1 MESSKRE
8 REDEEMLTEA
18 PSNAAT
24 THASSHIPKRHA
36 TAAKFLHMNELQV
49 VFHLPMAEAAIK
61 LGVCSTVLKKICRRY
76 GIARWPYRQIRKIDK
91 AMNDLEQSKTSSA
104 VLASSDAAEELT
116 SKTDTLKKLRDE
128 IINNPEID
136 RSTELGATLSEK
148 TAGST
153 GGARDSGGGLAAAA
167 VTAQV
172 TGTGVRNTGGFG
184 SSFISSPAARPFLPQ
199 AVSAASWAANGAGGK
214 GGGHSASQLAFGQLG
229 YGFKSSEGGGGL
241 SLGPRDTSVA
251 RGEATPL
258 RLEEYHPADLQTVFP
273 AQEPAAA
280 PGAADPIDLGWEDTL
295 LEEPGTGMLLF
306 RGEHYEWLAA
316 AAAAA
321 VVGRGVDGNEGG
333 SGNRCALPTS
343 ASGGLCATFL
353 DEGPTNDEE
362 ATLSERL
369 RPGGAV
375 LCPVLPALAAMDVG
389 ATASDFPVVA
399 TTDAPACGPFDS
411 VECRAGIAIW

>member
-1 MESSKRE
+1 
-8 REDEEMLTEA
+8 
-18 PSNAAT
+18 
-24 THASSHIPKRHA
+24 
-36 TAAKFLHMNELQV
+36 
-49 VFHLPMAEAAIK
+49 
-61 LGVCSTVLKKICRRY
+61 
-76 GIARWPYRQIRKIDK
+76 
-91 AMNDLEQSKTSSA
+91 MNDLEQCKTSSA
-104 VLASSDAAEELT
+104 VIASSDATEELT

-172 TGTGVRNTGGFG
+172 TGTGVRNAGGFG
-184 SSFISSPAARPFLPQ
+184 SSFVSSPTARPFLPQ
-199 AVSAASWAANGAGGK
+199 TVSAASWTGNGAGGR

-229 YGFKSSEGGGGL
+229 YGLKSSEGDGGL
-241 SLGPRDTSVA
+241 SMPPRDASVA
-251 RGEATPL
+251 QGEATPL

-280 PGAADPIDLGWEDTL
+280 PGAADPTDLGWEDTL
-295 LEEPGTGMLLF
+295 LEDPGTGMLLF

-316 AAAAA
+316 AAA
-321 VVGRGVDGNEGG
+321 VVGRGVGG
-333 SGNRCALPTS
+333 
-343 ASGGLCATFL
+343 ATFL

-369 RPGGAV
+369 RPGGAL
-375 LCPVLPALAAMDVG
+375 LCPVLPALTAMDVG
-389 ATASDFPVVA
+389 AKASELSVVA
-399 TTDAPACGPFDS
+399 IIDAPACGPFDS